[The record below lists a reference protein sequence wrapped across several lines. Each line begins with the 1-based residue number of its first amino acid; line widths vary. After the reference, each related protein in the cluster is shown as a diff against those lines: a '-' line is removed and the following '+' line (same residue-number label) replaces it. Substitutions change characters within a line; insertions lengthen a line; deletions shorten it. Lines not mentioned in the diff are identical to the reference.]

1 MWVIDTLGDGRM
13 AFSIGVSLLFA
24 SLHIVNGMAWLWGR
38 LGRVMLGNAPLT
50 ILTNNVDSGLVENVE
65 KSDNVVNIAAL
76 SEELS
81 EIKDDDEV
89 ELGKVD
95 EQEVES
101 ELQ

>member
-1 MWVIDTLGDGRM
+1 
-13 AFSIGVSLLFA
+13 
-24 SLHIVNGMAWLWGR
+24 
-38 LGRVMLGNAPLT
+38 MLGNAPLT